1 MKMETTLYIGKVVS
15 EDEDEV
21 FTQGNGRVINGT
33 GWRLQEINQEVDQV
47 D

>member
-15 EDEDEV
+15 KDEDEV
-21 FTQGNGRVINGT
+21 RSQGNGRVINGT